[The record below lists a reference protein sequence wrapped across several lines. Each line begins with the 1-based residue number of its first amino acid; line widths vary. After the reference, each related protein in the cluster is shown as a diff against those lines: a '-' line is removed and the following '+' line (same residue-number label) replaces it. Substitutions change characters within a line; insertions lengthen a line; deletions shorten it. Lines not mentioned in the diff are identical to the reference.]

1 MGNTDSKPGSVRTG
15 VQARTRATSDATEK
29 KAPQAVKFLLD
40 TNICIYII
48 NERPLHVLERF
59 RRLNTSE
66 LGISSVTVAELAF
79 GVAKSGSVKNRAAL
93 QAFLVPLEV
102 APFDLDAALTYG
114 DVRAD
119 LERCGQPIGPL
130 DTQIA
135 AHALSLNATVVTN
148 NEREFRKVS
157 GLTVENWA

>member
-1 MGNTDSKPGSVRTG
+1 MKY
-15 VQARTRATSDATEK
+15 
-29 KAPQAVKFLLD
+29 LLD

-48 NERPLHVLERF
+48 NERPMHVLERF
-59 RRLNTSE
+59 RRLTTSE

-79 GVAKSGSVKNRAAL
+79 GVAKGSSVKNRAAL

-102 APFDLDAALTYG
+102 APFDLVAALTYG

-119 LERCGQPIGPL
+119 LERRGQPIGPL

-135 AHALSLNATVVTN
+135 AHALSLNAVVVTN
-148 NEREFRKVS
+148 NEREFRKVA
-157 GLTVENWA
+157 GLAVENWA